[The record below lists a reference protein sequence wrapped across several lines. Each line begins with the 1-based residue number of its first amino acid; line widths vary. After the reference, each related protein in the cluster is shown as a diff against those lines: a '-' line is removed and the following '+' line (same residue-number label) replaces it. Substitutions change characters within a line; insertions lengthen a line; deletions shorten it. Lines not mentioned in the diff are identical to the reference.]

1 MHHRYPWNTPMIVPF
16 LTPQFWAST
25 RFLSYLC
32 KICILA
38 SLQIKVLA
46 FILYYKIPFSFFFL
60 PSKSC
65 YRSDGW
71 QDLISHGPCLCIGF
85 KLSSCQ
91 SGHSLQEPGRK
102 MHKIKTY
109 QSLNITGKKVSIHQL
124 PTDNAYHSH
133 QSSTY
138 TYQRAHCYDHQ
149 SQLPPTNEPNHEA
162 KNKCRDPLN
171 KYRHLISNGTVNLV
185 DIAIKRKK
193 QQNV

>member
-65 YRSDGW
+65 YRSDRW

-124 PTDNAYHSH
+124 PTD
-133 QSSTY
+133 
-138 TYQRAHCYDHQ
+138 YQTLTIAISPAPIPIRGLTAMTTRVSFH
-149 SQLPPTNEPNHEA
+149 PPMNPTMKPKTNVEILSINIDTWSA
-162 KNKCRDPLN
+162 MALLIL
-171 KYRHLISNGTVNLV
+171 LISL
-185 DIAIKRKK
+185 
-193 QQNV
+193 